1 MQWKAAEEE
10 TKRQKELE
18 RQRNWMQLKAA
29 EEATK
34 GQKAAEK
41 NARQRQTQARVMQ
54 RKAATEL
61 KGALHAWGGV
71 TLEEENECV

>member
-1 MQWKAAEEE
+1 MQWKAAEEA

-41 NARQRQTQARVMQ
+41 NARQTQARVMQ

-71 TLEEENECV
+71 TLEEDNECV